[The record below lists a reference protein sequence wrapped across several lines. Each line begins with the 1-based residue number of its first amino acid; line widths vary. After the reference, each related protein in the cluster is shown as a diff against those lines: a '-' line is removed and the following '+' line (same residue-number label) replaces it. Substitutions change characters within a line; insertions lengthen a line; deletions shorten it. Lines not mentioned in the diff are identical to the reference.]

1 MVKRKNGT
9 RRRARDG
16 EVIYTCGVEEFSWI
30 EGAVLD
36 IATVFLLKSTI
47 LYVSYSR

>member
-1 MVKRKNGT
+1 MAKGVVVFELIKRKNGT

-16 EVIYTCGVEEFSWI
+16 EVIYTCGVEEFFFCF

-36 IATVFLLKSTI
+36 IAAVFLLK
-47 LYVSYSR
+47 

>member
-1 MVKRKNGT
+1 MAKGVVVFELIKRKNGT

-16 EVIYTCGVEEFSWI
+16 EVIYTCGVEEFFCF

-36 IATVFLLKSTI
+36 IAAVFLLK
-47 LYVSYSR
+47 